1 MMDGFTW
8 RRALKTLLSV
18 NEGPWRWRA
27 GIIAACATGLPVL
40 LLTLAGQ
47 PRLALTTT
55 LGSFTALYSPQLKY
69 SERIQVLPLIGAGLL
84 LASLTGVLFA
94 GNLGLTILGVTVVA
108 ALACL
113 LILGLQVGPPGPMMF
128 ILVTGVS
135 GYLTTPPE
143 LGGIG
148 LPGQDVLLAGGA
160 GVVSSLLVVGAPLLL
175 PTVRRRQGPPRP
187 LGTLFGDMTFDHA
200 SRWIAFRVLAAVV
213 VASVVSP
220 PLGITRAYWVV
231 LAAVAILQAS
241 HWIRFTMT
249 RALQRFLGTLGG
261 VLVFLLLTLFAPA
274 GLWLVLTVVILQ
286 FMIELVIAK
295 NYGLAMLFLTPLALL
310 ISTSGAQEA
319 VRRTVAERVTDTLF
333 GAVIAVA
340 VLLLGEWLRLQLPA
354 RR

>member
-8 RRALKTLLSV
+8 RRALKSLLTV
-18 NEGPWRWRA
+18 NKGPWRWRA
-27 GIIAACATGLPVL
+27 GLIAALATGLPVL
-40 LLTLAGQ
+40 LFTMAGE
-47 PRLALTTT
+47 PRLGLTTT

-69 SERIQVLPLIGAGLL
+69 SERMQVLPLIGAGLL
-84 LASLTGVLFA
+84 LGSLIGVLFA
-94 GNLGLTILGVTVVA
+94 GNLGLTIFGIMIVA
-108 ALACL
+108 VLACL

-135 GYLTTPPE
+135 GYLTTPVQQ
-143 LGGIG
+143 GGAG
-148 LPGQDVLLAGGA
+148 LPGQDVLLAVA
-160 GVVSSLLVVGAPLLL
+160 TGVVSSLLVVGSPLLIPSL
-175 PTVRRRQGPPRP
+175 RRRQGPPRP
-187 LGTLFGDMTFDHA
+187 LSSLFGDMTFDNA
-200 SRWIAFRVLAAVV
+200 TRWIAFRVVTAVF
-213 VASVVSP
+213 VASAVSP

-261 VLVFLLLTLFAPA
+261 VLVFLFLALFAPA

-310 ISTSGAQEA
+310 ISTSGGKEA
-319 VRRTVAERVTDTLF
+319 VVRTVAERVADTLF
-333 GAVIAVA
+333 GAVIAVT
-340 VLLLGEWLRLQLPA
+340 VLLVGEWLRLQLPA